1 MRCWWCLG
9 GVASRENGN
18 GRNRVS
24 ASCSPEEPADVAD
37 DQLAVRPGSGAAL
50 AFRAYYMVRLDD
62 ASVSITVCDDEAGTA
77 ESTRVAGDWLRE
89 NMPEAAPSPPMVSS
103 GTVTISA

>member
-1 MRCWWCLG
+1 MHATMRYYH
-9 GVASRENGN
+9 GN
-18 GRNRVS
+18 
-24 ASCSPEEPADVAD
+24 ADLA
-37 DQLAVRPGSGAAL
+37 DQLTARTDEVQSLLRGVDG
-50 AFRAYYMVRLDD
+50 FRAYYMVRLDD

-89 NMPEAAPSPPMVSS
+89 NMPEVAASPPMVST

>member
-1 MRCWWCLG
+1 
-9 GVASRENGN
+9 
-18 GRNRVS
+18 
-24 ASCSPEEPADVAD
+24 
-37 DQLAVRPGSGAAL
+37 
-50 AFRAYYMVRLDD
+50 MVRLDD
-62 ASVSITVCDDEAGTA
+62 ASVSITVCDDEARTA